1 MDHTKSTWDNRK
13 HKSYYNQ
20 MNHDFCT
27 IGTLEMAGSE
37 GCAEEL
43 WNSCLETLP
52 DPGCITAFTTFPG
65 YL

>member
-1 MDHTKSTWDNRK
+1 
-13 HKSYYNQ
+13 

-52 DPGCITAFTTFPG
+52 DPGCVTAFTTFPG